1 MTSDEGRQ
9 QLQAV
14 SEQYQK
20 GMITM
25 GGACNRL
32 YQIAAFLEPQEVLA
46 SIPESIR
53 VELVELGTRPLPGRE
68 DFFVLEGVVVR
79 PGNAEQ
85 YRGAQPEREN
95 NQYKGLCRL
104 HEYLNRPV

>member
-14 SEQYQK
+14 SEQYAK

-25 GGACNRL
+25 GGACIRL
-32 YQIAAFLEPQEVLA
+32 YQIAVFLEPQEILS
-46 SIPESIR
+46 SIPDSIR
-53 VELVELGTRPLPGRE
+53 VELVELGTSPLPRRK
-68 DFFVLEGVVVR
+68 DFSVIEAVCVR
-79 PGNAEQ
+79 PENMEQ
-85 YRGAQPEREN
+85 YRRGAMEREN

-104 HEYLNRPV
+104 HEYLNRRS